1 MPRSTTPAWDCNY
14 WSCPICTAP
23 ERDEMTL
30 LRCAILTLLEHGRW
44 MAQDEISLPDIL
56 SASGHYL
63 SRLRIGPLGQ
73 INEDT
78 PVPAIE
84 HWAWLEAELRLVV
97 ARAAGLDAVS
107 TLDPRINGALASAAR
122 LPERRLVD
130 LLDLAAEQFAELNT
144 QPRAA

>member
-1 MPRSTTPAWDCNY
+1 MDGSGRDLPSRHPLCRR
-14 WSCPICTAP
+14 PLP
-23 ERDEMTL
+23 EPT
-30 LRCAILTLLEHGRW
+30 
-44 MAQDEISLPDIL
+44 QD
-56 SASGHYL
+56 
-63 SRLRIGPLGQ
+63 RPLGQ

-78 PVPAIE
+78 PAPAIE
-84 HWAWLEAELRLVV
+84 QWAWLEAELRLVV

>member
-1 MPRSTTPAWDCNY
+1 MPRSTTPAWDCHN

-23 ERDEMTL
+23 ERDEMAL

-56 SASGHYL
+56 SACGHYL

-73 INEDT
+73 IDDDT

-84 HWAWLEAELRLVV
+84 QWAWLEAELRLVV

-107 TLDPRINGALASAAR
+107 TLDPRIDGVLASAAR

>member
-1 MPRSTTPAWDCNY
+1 MPRSTTPAWDCNN
-14 WSCPICTAP
+14 WSCLICTAP
-23 ERDEMTL
+23 GRDEMTL
-30 LRCAILTLLEHGRW
+30 LRCAILTLLGQGRW

-56 SASGHYL
+56 SAGGRYL

-130 LLDLAAEQFAELNT
+130 LLDLAAEQFAELST

>member
-1 MPRSTTPAWDCNY
+1 MPCSTTPAWHCDFDA
-14 WSCPICTAP
+14 CPICTAP

-56 SASGHYL
+56 SSCGHYL

-73 INEDT
+73 IDDDT

-84 HWAWLEAELRLVV
+84 QWAWLEAELRLVV

-107 TLDPRINGALASAAR
+107 TLDPRIDDTLTTAAR
-122 LPERRLVD
+122 LPERHLVD
-130 LLDLAAEQFAELNT
+130 LLDLAAEQFAELST